1 MFFNQ
6 PFMQLNSDPGHPD
19 SQSGP
24 LSGSNQN
31 CQSTVSISDQRFK
44 PGLIPTFNVPQIGA
58 YSNPRLSDSPN
69 SGSVYGSAGTCSI
82 ENSWS
87 ICYYRES
94 GRTSDN
100 AEIQVILRKECL
112 REKTNQRKG
121 KHTSRKVQVR
131 RPGLEPGF
139 RRWQRLV
146 ITTTLS
152 AQMCSKV

>member
-31 CQSTVSISDQRFK
+31 CQSTVSISDHRFK

-94 GRTSDN
+94 GRTADN

-112 REKTNQRKG
+112 LDLLIREKTNQRKVNTLHE
-121 KHTSRKVQVR
+121 KSKCADRDSN
-131 RPGLEPGF
+131 PGLG
-139 RRWQRLV
+139 V
-146 ITTTLS
+146 GN
-152 AQMCSKV
+152 A